1 MKAAIH
7 LIITVLIS
15 CSSFAAA
22 QPVEDKN
29 KIAKIYY
36 TGEMQPSA
44 VSRLVSAFD
53 EVNKNNDVER
63 IYLYIN
69 SYGGDMDA
77 GLMAAAAVRS
87 SAIPVTTVAMSTVGS
102 SATIMFC
109 AADDRRS
116 LPEGSLFLHP
126 ASISHQGDVRP
137 ADVAYLE
144 KETRRFNEMFKKTY
158 RACTKLDD
166 AKIAEILHSE
176 YNLTNYSPSEAMA
189 IGLIS
194 SVDKKIIPATYSYAI
209 TSSSN

>member
-1 MKAAIH
+1 M
-7 LIITVLIS
+7 IITVLIS
-15 CSSFAAA
+15 YSSFAAA

>member
-1 MKAAIH
+1 M
-7 LIITVLIS
+7 IITVLIS
-15 CSSFAAA
+15 YSSFAAA
-22 QPVEDKN
+22 QPVKDKN

>member
-1 MKAAIH
+1 MKSAIH

-15 CSSFAAA
+15 YSSFAAA

-44 VSRLVSAFD
+44 VSRLVNVFD

-77 GLMAAAAVRS
+77 GLMAAAAIRS

-189 IGLIS
+189 VGLIS

>member
-15 CSSFAAA
+15 YSSFAAA

>member
-15 CSSFAAA
+15 YSSFAAA

-77 GLMAAAAVRS
+77 GLMAATAVRS

-194 SVDKKIIPATYSYAI
+194 SVDKKIIPANYSYAI

>member
-1 MKAAIH
+1 MKTTIH
-7 LIITVLIS
+7 LIITLLIS
-15 CSSFAAA
+15 YASFTSA

-29 KIAKIYY
+29 KIAKVYY
-36 TGEMQPSA
+36 TGEMQTSA
-44 VSRLVSAFD
+44 VSRLVSIFD
-53 EVNKNNDVER
+53 EINKNNDVER

-116 LPEGSLFLHP
+116 LPDGSLFLHP
-126 ASISHQGDVRP
+126 ASIPHQGDIRP
-137 ADVAYLE
+137 VDVTYLE
-144 KETRRFNEMFKKTY
+144 RETRRFNEMFKKTY

-166 AKIAEILHSE
+166 ARIAEILHSE
-176 YNLTNYSPSEAMA
+176 YNLTDFSPSEAMA
-189 IGLIS
+189 VGLVT
-194 SVDKKIIPATYSYAI
+194 SVDEKIIPATYSYSVV
-209 TSSSN
+209 SSSN

>member
-1 MKAAIH
+1 M
-7 LIITVLIS
+7 IITVLIS
-15 CSSFAAA
+15 YSSFAAA

-44 VSRLVSAFD
+44 VSRLVSVFD

-77 GLMAAAAVRS
+77 GLMAAAAIRS

-189 IGLIS
+189 VGLIS

>member
-15 CSSFAAA
+15 YSSFAAA
-22 QPVEDKN
+22 QPVKDKN

>member
-1 MKAAIH
+1 MKAIIH
-7 LIITVLIS
+7 LIMTVLIS
-15 CSSFAAA
+15 YVSFAVA

-36 TGEMQPSA
+36 SGEMQTSA
-44 VSRLVSAFD
+44 VSRLVSVFD
-53 EVNKNNDVER
+53 EINKNNDVER

-87 SAIPVTTVAMSTVGS
+87 SEIPVTTVAMSTVGS

-116 LPEGSLFLHP
+116 LPDGSLFLHP
-126 ASISHQGDVRP
+126 ASISHSGDLRP
-137 ADVAYLE
+137 ADVTYLE
-144 KETRRFNEMFKKTY
+144 RETRRFNEMFKKTY
-158 RACTKLDD
+158 RACTKLDE

-176 YNLTNYSPSEAMA
+176 YNLTGYSPSEAMA
-189 IGLIS
+189 IGLVS
-194 SVDKKIIPATYSYAI
+194 SVDKKIIPATYTYSI
-209 TSSSN
+209 VSSSN

>member
-15 CSSFAAA
+15 YSSFAAA

-194 SVDKKIIPATYSYAI
+194 SVDKKIIPANYSYAI

>member
-1 MKAAIH
+1 M
-7 LIITVLIS
+7 IITVLIS
-15 CSSFAAA
+15 YSSFAAA

-44 VSRLVSAFD
+44 VSRLVSVFD

-189 IGLIS
+189 VGLIS

-209 TSSSN
+209 TSSAN

>member
-15 CSSFAAA
+15 YSSFAAA

-44 VSRLVSAFD
+44 VSRLVSVFD

-77 GLMAAAAVRS
+77 GLMAAAAIRS

-189 IGLIS
+189 VGLIS

>member
-15 CSSFAAA
+15 YSSFAAA

-44 VSRLVSAFD
+44 VSRLVSVFD

-189 IGLIS
+189 VGLIS

-209 TSSSN
+209 TSSAN